1 MVGAKHRFGSVC
13 FLGFGGFLTWRSRF
27 HVVPEVKLNPT
38 PFICV
43 GAIEQATRVGSDA
56 RNDLRSYLDGIGMH

>member
-1 MVGAKHRFGSVC
+1 MRNTGSVLC
-13 FLGFGGFLTWRSRF
+13 VFFCLPPLSDLAKPISR
-27 HVVPEVKLNPT
+27 VPEVKLNPT